1 MPFLIC
7 NTTEYV
13 AVTNGKI
20 RSVSDISLAKIFEG
34 EGEAK
39 AFLATLAPYF
49 KNRGFAVAK
58 TKVKPNVAEVESE
71 EAINI
76 GIEKRKD
83 ECFLLLD
90 KAQSVVTDFDAL
102 ARIAK
107 SNKDFAAEQLSI
119 CDRSLTDVLHRIE
132 LGKFNACEGYKLASM
147 IQDILIERRK
157 YKDFIYI
164 SNVLVSSGSD
174 TIVKNNVIGSIR
186 NMDNRG
192 YTPRELPEIF
202 QNNFQKPLDKIVDL
216 WYHII
221 TGSEQQP
228 VRCTE

>member
-13 AVTNGKI
+13 AVTNSKV

-39 AFLATLAPYF
+39 AFFATLAPYF

-58 TKVKPNVAEVESE
+58 TKIKPNVAEVENE

-90 KAQSVVTDFDAL
+90 KAQSVMTDFDYL

-107 SNKDFAAEQLSI
+107 SNKDFAVEQLSI

-164 SNVLVSSGSD
+164 SNVLTSSGAD
-174 TIVKNNVIGSIR
+174 TLVKNNVVGSIR
-186 NMDNRG
+186 GMDNRE

-202 QNNFQKPLDKIVDL
+202 QNNF
-216 WYHII
+216 
-221 TGSEQQP
+221 
-228 VRCTE
+228 

>member
-58 TKVKPNVAEVESE
+58 TKVKPNVADVESE

-107 SNKDFAAEQLSI
+107 SNKDFAVEQLSI

-147 IQDILIERRK
+147 IQGILIERRK
-157 YKDFIYI
+157 YKDFIYL
-164 SNVLVSSGSD
+164 SNVLISSGAD

-186 NMDNRG
+186 NMDNRE

-202 QNNFQKPLDKIVDL
+202 QK
-216 WYHII
+216 
-221 TGSEQQP
+221 
-228 VRCTE
+228 

>member
-58 TKVKPNVAEVESE
+58 TKVKPNVAEVENE

-90 KAQSVVTDFDAL
+90 KVQSVVTDFDAL

-107 SNKDFAAEQLSI
+107 SNKDFAVEQLSI

-157 YKDFIYI
+157 YK
-164 SNVLVSSGSD
+164 SVLSAIW
-174 TIVKNNVIGSIR
+174 TIGNIHQENFLKFSK
-186 NMDNRG
+186 
-192 YTPRELPEIF
+192 
-202 QNNFQKPLDKIVDL
+202 NNFQKPLDKIGYL